1 MSRAEPRRTRVQR
14 RAQNACE
21 YCRLPQRASI
31 LPHQIDHIIAQQHMG
46 SDEENNLC
54 LSCLRCNLKKGPNIA
69 STDPEAGG
77 AYRIV
82 ALFHPRQ
89 QRWQEHF
96 HVHED
101 GRIEGRTP
109 EGRATVRLLDFNAE
123 ERVQLRRLMQQQG
136 WRP

>member
-1 MSRAEPRRTRVQR
+1 MAEQR
-14 RAQNACE
+14 RDRIRRRARNACE
-21 YCRLPQRASI
+21 YCQLPQRASI

-46 SDEENNLC
+46 SDDESNLC
-54 LSCLRCNLKKGPNIA
+54 MCCLRCNLKKGPNIA
-69 STDPEAGG
+69 STDPEDQGE
-77 AYRIV
+77 YHIV

-96 HVHED
+96 QPREN
-101 GRIEGRTP
+101 GCIEGLTP

-123 ERVQLRRLMQQQG
+123 ERVQLRRLLMRQG

>member
-1 MSRAEPRRTRVQR
+1 MAETRRTRIRR

-46 SDEENNLC
+46 SDAESNLC
-54 LSCLRCNLKKGPNIA
+54 LCCLRCNLKKGPNIA
-69 STDPEAGG
+69 STDPEGG
-77 AYRIV
+77 SAYRIV

-89 QRWQEHF
+89 QGWPEHF
-96 HVHED
+96 HLRED
-101 GRIEGRTP
+101 GRIEGLTP

-123 ERVQLRRLMQQQG
+123 ERIQLRRLLMQQG
-136 WRP
+136 WTP